1 MMNGDQPGYSSFS
14 VQRSSFA
21 LYVHIPFCAVRCP
34 YCDFNTYAGLDA
46 LFEPYVVALAQEIRA
61 AGAARGR
68 PPVRTIFIGG
78 GTPTVLPA
86 ALLADTLAACR
97 EAFDIAPDAEI
108 TSEANPG
115 TVDQARF
122 DALRA
127 LGINRLSMGVQSFAD
142 DELRWL
148 GRIHGADEAAA
159 AFQAARRAGFTNINL
174 DFIFGLPGQ
183 RAETWMRTLQ
193 RALALGPQ
201 HLSLYSLM
209 VEQGTPLADQVR
221 RGLVAQPDDDL
232 AAESYEIACGLLA
245 RAAYVQYEISNWTK
259 DEGPRTNEDEVS
271 FVLRPSSFVCHHN
284 LVYWR
289 REPYLGFGA
298 GAHSFEPTA
307 SPEREDVRWW
317 NVRPV
322 REYVERITAGR
333 SPQADSERV
342 DRRTAMGEAMML
354 GLRLVQEG
362 MPAARFREQF
372 GVEIEDVFTTELR
385 DLAGRGLIE
394 RLPDRV
400 RLTLHGRLL
409 GNQVFAAFLP

>member
-1 MMNGDQPGYSSFS
+1 
-14 VQRSSFA
+14 
-21 LYVHIPFCAVRCP
+21 
-34 YCDFNTYAGLDA
+34 
-46 LFEPYVVALAQEIRA
+46 
-61 AGAARGR
+61 
-68 PPVRTIFIGG
+68 
-78 GTPTVLPA
+78 
-86 ALLADTLAACR
+86 
-97 EAFDIAPDAEI
+97 
-108 TSEANPG
+108 
-115 TVDQARF
+115 
-122 DALRA
+122 
-127 LGINRLSMGVQSFAD
+127 VQSFDD

-148 GRIHGADEAAA
+148 GRIHGADEAEA
-159 AFQAARRAGFTNINL
+159 AFQAARRAGFANINL

-183 RAETWMRTLQ
+183 RAETWMRTLR
-193 RALALGPQ
+193 RAIALGPQ

-232 AAESYEIACGLLA
+232 AAELYELACDALA
-245 RAAYVQYEISNWTK
+245 RAGYAQYEISNWTI
-259 DEGPRTNEDEVS
+259 DDRRWTMESIPSIVHD
-271 FVLRPSSFVCHHN
+271 PSSQCHHN

-372 GVEIEDVFTTELR
+372 GVEIEDVFATELR
-385 DLAGRGLIE
+385 DLAARGLIE

-400 RLTLHGRLL
+400 RLTPQGRLL